1 MMFVR
6 VPVPPL
12 VALVTAFSTVLS
24 VPASWANH
32 SRMSSLGAVG
42 CFMPQFFQKH
52 NLIISFFSL
61 LKLKKKQQNWFD
73 KISFLLLPLSPF
85 VK

>member
-12 VALVTAFSTVLS
+12 AALVTAFSTVLS

-32 SRMSSLGAVG
+32 SRMSSLGSSGMFHATILSETQ
-42 CFMPQFFQKH
+42 PH
-52 NLIISFFSL
+52 N
-61 LKLKKKQQNWFD
+61 
-73 KISFLLLPLSPF
+73 
-85 VK
+85 